1 VKGTHEGGFWVRGLR
16 QGRIGTAKHMRM
28 IAIRAL
34 VVGLPFVEN
43 EKDGGHHAGESSKIV
58 PT

>member
-1 VKGTHEGGFWVRGLR
+1 
-16 QGRIGTAKHMRM
+16 MRM